1 MHVDGR
7 LPIGHM
13 SDSGDLYMSTNLNRN
28 RKFFLTRKR
37 GRPFHT
43 KEKQTEMETSDEDTT
58 IPFVKRSM
66 S

>member
-7 LPIGHM
+7 LPIAIGHM
-13 SDSGDLYMSTNLNRN
+13 SDSGDLYMSTNLNR
-28 RKFFLTRKR
+28 KSFLTRKR